1 MFKKKLN
8 LSALANKPI
17 EQENKTSIEK
27 DTIIWFEE
35 KIIENN
41 NIKEIVHKETEI
53 NNEIKTEEI
62 IEKEIKIEDNKIEDA
77 PKFNY
82 TLKSFLNEKNQN
94 NNESKK
100 IEQNQEIKQEK
111 IIEKE
116 VSKSDDSIKIN
127 ISEKIE
133 ISDKIIEKE
142 EIDVEKEE
150 IDVEKEESDEERE
163 KRYLEMTSKVE
174 VSKNEFDYDKEE
186 KIEIFSNYKS
196 DLDKLIIDDK
206 KIEDTEPIEITET
219 IEINEPIEKDEKLYN
234 FEIIKKEEKES
245 EINKNEEIIIKK
257 PINKKIIY
265 LILFMFIII
274 ISIALFIFMDKK
286 QSLEKVDI
294 DSKTNSWV
302 IINTWSLSSTWEITD
317 NNKIIDEVFTNS
329 WIVDIVDETIKEEVE
344 IYIEEIKWDNL
355 KLTPEEIKKKINDK
369 IIEIYLKKT
378 MWK

>member
-41 NIKEIVHKETEI
+41 NIKEIVPKETEI

-116 VSKSDDSIKIN
+116 VSKSDDNIKIN

-133 ISDKIIEKE
+133 ISDKII
-142 EIDVEKEE
+142 EKEE

-206 KIEDTEPIEITET
+206 KIEDTEPIEITE
-219 IEINEPIEKDEKLYN
+219 PIEKDEKLDN
-234 FEIIKKEEKES
+234 FEIIKKEVEEKES